1 MRGKG
6 DVFRTMKCKNCGK
19 EFPDD
24 SAFCPNCGNITNSNK
39 SNKKFQLKTLSL
51 KSILMA
57 IAVGIWMLVLQNLG
71 VIRVAQD
78 VRIKK
83 TVKVSGNVDVDNT
96 IDVNLQEINGRS
108 DVFFNNPLRGDDNK
122 YYRIPVTTE

>member
-1 MRGKG
+1 MFG
-6 DVFRTMKCKNCGK
+6 TMKCRNCGK
-19 EFPDD
+19 DIPDD
-24 SAFCPNCGNITNSNK
+24 STFCPNCGKITNSNK
-39 SNKKFQLKTLSL
+39 SSKKFQLKTLSL
-51 KSILMA
+51 KSILTA

-71 VIRVAQD
+71 VIPVAQD

-108 DVFFNNPLRGDDNK
+108 DVFFNNPMRGDDDK